1 MKKLLYPI
9 VIGLLAVVLT
19 ACGSNDEADKK
30 SGGKETKTTEEQ
42 QNKKDEKE
50 TAKATEEQQKKME
63 EMQREL
69 DKQKV
74 DEKKTVAIVNDEKI
88 SGAEYNTVLSTTQM
102 QMQQF
107 GQDPT
112 SKEGAKQI
120 KKQTIDSL
128 VGQTLLL
135 QAADKKGYT
144 ASKAEIEK
152 QLAQIKDQYGNEEK
166 FKEAMKKAGL
176 NSKML
181 NAQIAENI
189 PYTKYVEK
197 EIKVDEPT
205 DKEIEKSYDQYAKQ
219 AKASGQK
226 VQKLEEMKPQIKEQ
240 LKQQKKQEMLV
251 KRVEEL
257 KKNAKVDIKI

>member
-1 MKKLLYPI
+1 MKKLFYPI
-9 VIGLLAVVLT
+9 IIGLLAVVLT

-30 SGGKETKTTEEQ
+30 NEEKDAKTTEDQ
-42 QNKKDEKE
+42 QSKE

-63 EMQREL
+63 EMQKKL

-88 SGAEYNTVLSTTQM
+88 SGADYNNVLSTTQM

-112 SKEGAKQI
+112 TKEGAKQI
-120 KKQTIDSL
+120 KEQTINSL

-144 ASKAEIEK
+144 ASKAEIQK
-152 QLAQIKDQYGNEEK
+152 QLAKIKDQYENEEK
-166 FKEAMKKAGL
+166 FKEAMKQAGL
-176 NSKML
+176 NAEML
-181 NAQIAENI
+181 NTQIAENI
-189 PYTKYVEK
+189 PYTKYVEN
-197 EIKVDEPT
+197 EIKVDAAT
-205 DKEIEKSYDQYAKQ
+205 DEEIEKYYNQVAEQ

-226 VQKLEEMKPQIKEQ
+226 VQKLEEMKPQIKKQIE
-240 LKQQKKQEMLV
+240 QQKKQEKLV
-251 KRVEEL
+251 KHVEEL
-257 KKNAKVDIKI
+257 QKNAKVDIKI

>member
-9 VIGLLAVVLT
+9 IIGLLAVVLT

-30 SGGKETKTTEEQ
+30 NDEKETKTT
-42 QNKKDEKE
+42 EKE
-50 TAKATEEQQKKME
+50 TAKATEEQQKQME
-63 EMQREL
+63 EMQKKL

-88 SGAEYNTVLSTTQM
+88 LGAEYNTVLSTTQM

-112 SKEGAKQI
+112 TKEGAKQT
-120 KKQTIDSL
+120 KEQTLNSL
-128 VGQTLLL
+128 VGQKLLL

-144 ASKAEIEK
+144 ASKAEIDK
-152 QLAQIKDQYGNEEK
+152 QLAEIKKQYESEEK
-166 FKEAMKKAGL
+166 FKEAMKQAGL
-176 NSKML
+176 NSETL

-197 EIKVDEPT
+197 EIKVEEATDE
-205 DKEIEKSYDQYAKQ
+205 EIQKYYDQVAEQ
-219 AKASGQK
+219 AKTSGQK

-240 LKQQKKQEMLV
+240 LEQQKKQEKLV
-251 KRVEEL
+251 KHVEEL
-257 KKNAKVDIKI
+257 QKNAKVDIKI